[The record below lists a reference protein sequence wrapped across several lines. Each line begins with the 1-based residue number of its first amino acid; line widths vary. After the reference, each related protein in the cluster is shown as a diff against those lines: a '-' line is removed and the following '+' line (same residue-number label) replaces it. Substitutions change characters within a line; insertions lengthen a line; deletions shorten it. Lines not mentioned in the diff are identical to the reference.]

1 MALDSKAEAALALNR
16 FGLGPRTGSIAAIAS
31 DPRGALIAELDR
43 QGVGRISNPD
53 LMSSGVATRAAFAFQ
68 QAQRELRRNAKS
80 APKESQESKDAAK
93 DSKDAAA
100 PAPAGPSPGAAKTPS
115 DPKPEPKPDPKPDL
129 RPDPKPNTG
138 VAPQQIYLD
147 EAKAR
152 LTTALDAEI
161 GFVER
166 LAWFWSNHFC
176 VSADKF
182 GVRSIAGAF
191 EREAIRANVLGRF
204 VDMLRAVETHPAML
218 LYLDNAR
225 SIGPTS
231 QAGKNRGRGLNENLA
246 REILELHTLGVRTVY
261 TQDDVTAFAKVIT
274 GWSIIPSAQDPV
286 RGGEFTF
293 NPRMHEPGT
302 QTIIGE
308 AYADAGFDQG
318 RRVLADLARH
328 PATAQHVAHKLAKH
342 FVADDPALALV
353 ERLAKRFRDTEGDL
367 KEVAKALVASP
378 EAWATPRGKLRRPAE
393 WIVASLR
400 ATGVNMTDVRPVMQA
415 QNLLGEPLW
424 RPPAPNGFADDDATW
439 LDGLSQRLDV
449 ANQVATRIAAAADPN
464 AVFEEVLAPIASAE
478 TKRTVARAESRTQ
491 ALALLL
497 MAPEFQRR

>member
-1 MALDSKAEAALALNR
+1 MALDSKAEAALALSR

-43 QGVGRISNPD
+43 PGAGRVPNPE
-53 LMSSGVATRAAFAFQ
+53 LMSSSVAARAAFAFQ
-68 QAQRELRRNAKS
+68 LAQRELRRAAKS
-80 APKESQESKDAAK
+80 APKEVQDAAK
-93 DSKDAAA
+93 DVAKDSKEAAAA
-100 PAPAGPSPGAAKTPS
+100 PAGPGAAKAPS
-115 DPKPEPKPDPKPDL
+115 DPKPDFKPEPKPDA
-129 RPDPKPNTG
+129 G

-152 LTTALDAEI
+152 LRTALDAEI

-166 LAWFWSNHFC
+166 LVWFWSNHFC
-176 VSADKF
+176 VSADKG
-182 GVRSIAGAF
+182 GVRPIVGAF
-191 EREAIRANVLGRF
+191 EREAVRANVLGRF

-261 TQDDVTAFAKVIT
+261 SQDDVTSFAKVIT
-274 GWSIIPSAQDPV
+274 GWSIVPPAQDPV

-302 QTIIGE
+302 QTIIGQ

-328 PATAQHVAHKLAKH
+328 PATAQHVALKLAKH

-367 KEVAKALVASP
+367 KEVAKALVAAP
-378 EAWATPRGKLRRPAE
+378 EAWATPRSKLRRPTE

-400 ATGVNMTDVRPVMQA
+400 ATGVGVTDVRPIMQM

-449 ANQVATRIAAAADPN
+449 ANQMATRIAAAADPN

-478 TKRTVARAESRTQ
+478 TRRTVARAESRTQ

>member
-1 MALDSKAEAALALNR
+1 MALDSKAEAALALSR

-43 QGVGRISNPD
+43 PGAGRITNAE
-53 LMSSGVATRAAFAFQ
+53 LMSSGAASRAAFAFQ
-68 QAQRELRRNAKS
+68 QAQRELRRAAKS
-80 APKESQESKDAAK
+80 APKEAPKDAKDAAGEA
-93 DSKDAAA
+93 SRPAG
-100 PAPAGPSPGAAKTPS
+100 PAPA
-115 DPKPEPKPDPKPDL
+115 
-129 RPDPKPNTG
+129 RPNVG
-138 VAPQQIYLD
+138 MAPQQIYLD
-147 EAKAR
+147 EAKVR
-152 LTTALDAEI
+152 LTAALDADI

-166 LAWFWSNHFC
+166 LTWFWSNHFC
-176 VSADKF
+176 VSADKA
-182 GVRSIAGAF
+182 GVRPIAGAF
-191 EREAIRANVLGRF
+191 EREAIRAHVLGRF

-225 SIGPTS
+225 SIGPSS

-246 REILELHTLGVRTVY
+246 REILELHTLGGRTVY
-261 TQDDVTAFAKVIT
+261 TQDDVTSFAKIIT
-274 GWSIIPSAQDPV
+274 GWSVVNPVRDPE

-293 NPRMHEPGT
+293 DPRMHEPGT
-302 QTIIGE
+302 QTVISQ

-328 PATAQHVAHKLAKH
+328 PATAAHVAHKLARH
-342 FVADDPALALV
+342 FIADDPALVLI

-367 KEVAKALVASP
+367 KEMAKALVASP
-378 EAWATPRGKLRRPAE
+378 EAWATPRSKLKRPTE
-393 WIVASLR
+393 WIVGALR
-400 ATGVNMTDVRPVMQA
+400 ATGASVTDIRPVMQA
-415 QNLLGEPLW
+415 QSLLGEPLW

-449 ANQVATRIAAAADPN
+449 ANQVALRIAPAADPT
-464 AVFEEVLAPIASAE
+464 AVFEETLAPVASAE
-478 TKRTVARAESRTQ
+478 TRRTIARAESRSQ

>member
-43 QGVGRISNPD
+43 QSAGRISNPE

-80 APKESQESKDAAK
+80 APKESPVAKDAAK
-93 DSKDAAA
+93 DAVKDAKE
-100 PAPAGPSPGAAKTPS
+100 PSAGAAKGPPDS
-115 DPKPEPKPDPKPDL
+115 KPEPKP
-129 RPDPKPNTG
+129 NG
-138 VAPQQIYLD
+138 GIAPQQIYLD

-152 LTTALDAEI
+152 LTAAVDAEI

-166 LAWFWSNHFC
+166 LVWFWSNHFS
-176 VSADKF
+176 VSADKL

-191 EREAIRANVLGRF
+191 EREAIRNNVLGRF

-218 LYLDNAR
+218 IYLDNTR

-274 GWSIIPSAQDPV
+274 GWSLIPPAQDPV

-353 ERLAKRFRDTEGDL
+353 ERLARRFRDTEGDL
-367 KEVAKALVASP
+367 KEVAKALVAAP
-378 EAWATPRGKLRRPAE
+378 EAWATPRGKLRRPTE

-400 ATGVNMTDVRPVMQA
+400 ATGVNVTDVRPVMQV

-449 ANQVATRIAAAADPN
+449 ANQMATRIAPAADPN

>member
-1 MALDSKAEAALALNR
+1 MALDSKTEAAIALHR
-16 FGLGPRTGSIAAIAS
+16 FGLGPRAGSVNAIAS
-31 DPRGALIAELDR
+31 DPRGALLAELEKPEA
-43 QGVGRISNPD
+43 GRIANDNLLSHGAA
-53 LMSSGVATRAAFAFQ
+53 LRAAFAFQ
-68 QAQRELRRNAKS
+68 EARRQERIAQ
-80 APKESQESKDAAK
+80 QAAK
-93 DSKDAAA
+93 NADSKNAA
-100 PAPAGPSPGAAKTPS
+100 PANA
-115 DPKPEPKPDPKPDL
+115 EPKTAAPPPSL
-129 RPDPKPNTG
+129 PMPAANPPSG
-138 VAPQQIYLD
+138 SGIAPQQIYLE
-147 EAKAR
+147 EAKVR
-152 LTTALDAEI
+152 LVAALRCEI

-182 GVRSIAGAF
+182 GVRPIAGAF
-191 EREAIRANVLGRF
+191 EREAIRAHVLGRF
-204 VDMLRAVETHPAML
+204 GNMLEAVETHPAML
-218 LYLDNAR
+218 IYLDNAR
-225 SIGPTS
+225 SIGPAS

-261 TQDDVTAFAKVIT
+261 TQDDVTSFAKVIT
-274 GWSIIPSAQDPV
+274 GWSVIPVRQDPV

-302 QTIIGE
+302 QSVVGQS
-308 AYADAGFDQG
+308 YADAGFDQG

-328 PATAQHVAHKLAKH
+328 PATARHIAQKLARH

-353 ERLAKRFRDTEGDL
+353 ERLTKRFLDTQGDL
-367 KEVAKALVASP
+367 KEMAKALVAAP
-378 EAWATPRGKLRRPAE
+378 ESWAPRRGKLKRPTE
-393 WIVASLR
+393 WIVAALR
-400 ATGVNMTDVRPVMQA
+400 AAGVTPEDVRPVMQA

-449 ANQVATRIAAAADPN
+449 ANQIARRIAAGADPT
-464 AVFEEVLAPIASAE
+464 VMFEETLAPIASAE
-478 TKRTVARAESRTQ
+478 TKQTIARAESRPQ

>member
-43 QGVGRISNPD
+43 QSAGRISNPE

-80 APKESQESKDAAK
+80 APKESQETKEMAKDAAK
-93 DSKDAAA
+93 DSKEAAA
-100 PAPAGPSPGAAKTPS
+100 TAPKEPSAGAAKAPP
-115 DPKPEPKPDPKPDL
+115 DPKPEPKL
-129 RPDPKPNTG
+129 EPKPNAG
-138 VAPQQIYLD
+138 IAPQQIYLD

-152 LTTALDAEI
+152 LTTAVDAEI

-166 LAWFWSNHFC
+166 LVWFWSNHFC

-218 LYLDNAR
+218 IYLDNAR

-274 GWSIIPSAQDPV
+274 GWSLIPPAQDAV

-302 QTIIGE
+302 QTIIGQ

-328 PATAQHVAHKLAKH
+328 PTTAQHVAHKLAKH

-353 ERLAKRFRDTEGDL
+353 ERLARRFRDTEGDL

-378 EAWATPRGKLRRPAE
+378 EAWATPRSKLRRPTE

-400 ATGVNMTDVRPVMQA
+400 ATGVNVMDVRPVMQV

-424 RPPAPNGFADDDATW
+424 RPPAPNGFADDDGTW

-449 ANQVATRIAAAADPN
+449 ANQMATRIAAAADPS

>member
-16 FGLGPRTGSIAAIAS
+16 FGLGPRSGSIAAIAS

-43 QGVGRISNPD
+43 QSVGRISNPE

-68 QAQRELRRNAKS
+68 QVQRELRRNAKS
-80 APKESQESKDAAK
+80 APKEQESKDSAK
-93 DSKDAAA
+93 DLAKDAKDAAA
-100 PAPAGPSPGAAKTPS
+100 PAVPSPGAAKSPS
-115 DPKPEPKPDPKPDL
+115 GSKPESKS
-129 RPDPKPNTG
+129 NAG

-152 LTTALDAEI
+152 LTTAFDADI

-191 EREAIRANVLGRF
+191 EREAIRTNVLGRF

-231 QAGKNRGRGLNENLA
+231 LAGKNRGRGLNENLA

-261 TQDDVTAFAKVIT
+261 TQDDVTSFAKVIT
-274 GWSIIPSAQDPV
+274 GWSIIPPAQDPV

-293 NPRMHEPGT
+293 NPGMHEPGT
-302 QTIIGE
+302 QTVIGQ

-328 PATAQHVAHKLAKH
+328 PATAQHVAHKLARH

-367 KEVAKALVASP
+367 KEVAKALVAAP
-378 EAWATPRGKLRRPAE
+378 EAWATPRSKLRRPTE

-400 ATGVNMTDVRPVMQA
+400 ATGVNVTDIRPVMQM

-449 ANQVATRIAAAADPN
+449 ANQMATRIAATADPS

-478 TKRTVARAESRTQ
+478 TRRTVARAESRTQ

-497 MAPEFQRR
+497 MSPEFQRK

>member
-1 MALDSKAEAALALNR
+1 MALESKAEAALALNR

-43 QGVGRISNPD
+43 PGAGRIPNPE
-53 LMSSGVATRAAFAFQ
+53 LMSSGVAARAAFAFQ

-80 APKESQESKDAAK
+80 APKESQEAKDAAK
-93 DSKDAAA
+93 DSKDTAA
-100 PAPAGPSPGAAKTPS
+100 PSAGAAKAPS
-115 DPKPEPKPDPKPDL
+115 DSKPDPKPEPKP
-129 RPDPKPNTG
+129 NAG
-138 VAPQQIYLD
+138 IAPQQIYLD

-182 GVRSIAGAF
+182 GVRSIAGAY
-191 EREAIRANVLGRF
+191 EREAIRAHVLGRF

-231 QAGKNRGRGLNENLA
+231 QAGRNRGRGLNENLA

-261 TQDDVTAFAKVIT
+261 TQDDVTSFAKVIT
-274 GWSIIPSAQDPV
+274 GWSIIPPAQDPV

-302 QTIIGE
+302 QTIIGQG
-308 AYADAGFDQG
+308 YADAGFDQG

-328 PATAQHVAHKLAKH
+328 PATAQHVAHKLARH

-367 KEVAKALVASP
+367 KEVAKTLVAAP
-378 EAWATPRGKLRRPAE
+378 EAWAMPRSKLRRPTE

-400 ATGVNMTDVRPVMQA
+400 ATGVSITDVRPVMQV

-424 RPPAPNGFADDDATW
+424 RPPAPNGFADYDATW

-449 ANQVATRIAAAADPN
+449 ANQMATRIAAAADPN
-464 AVFEEVLAPIASAE
+464 AVFEEALAPIASAE
-478 TKRTVARAESRTQ
+478 TRRTVARAESRTQ